1 MIWTKP
7 FITIFLLKVA
17 WYSLYFFGSNQGLFE
32 MWQMVIESY
41 MMYNDNFYVMMNIP
55 KSKDLIRTYL
65 L

>member
-1 MIWTKP
+1 
-7 FITIFLLKVA
+7 
-17 WYSLYFFGSNQGLFE
+17 
-32 MWQMVIESY
+32 MVIESY